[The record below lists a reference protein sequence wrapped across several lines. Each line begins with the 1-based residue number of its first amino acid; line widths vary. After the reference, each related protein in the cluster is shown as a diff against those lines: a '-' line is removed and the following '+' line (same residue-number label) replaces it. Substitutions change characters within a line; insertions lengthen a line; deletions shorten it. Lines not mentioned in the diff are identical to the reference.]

1 MKQYKVLL
9 SQTANRQ
16 LLSLSDE
23 EIKNIKKHLLNLS
36 ENPYRK
42 RSGAD
47 IKKLEGSFD
56 PELWRIRVGKY
67 RAVYT
72 ITDHQVKVTE
82 IYLRGKGYDWL
93 S

>member
-16 LLSLSDE
+16 LLGLGNE
-23 EIKNIKKHLLNLS
+23 EIKNIKTHLLNLS

-42 RSGAD
+42 RPGAD
-47 IKKLEGSFD
+47 IKKLEGSFN
-56 PELWRIRVGKY
+56 PELWRLRVGKY

-82 IYLRGKGYDWL
+82 IIHRGKGYSWL
-93 S
+93 T